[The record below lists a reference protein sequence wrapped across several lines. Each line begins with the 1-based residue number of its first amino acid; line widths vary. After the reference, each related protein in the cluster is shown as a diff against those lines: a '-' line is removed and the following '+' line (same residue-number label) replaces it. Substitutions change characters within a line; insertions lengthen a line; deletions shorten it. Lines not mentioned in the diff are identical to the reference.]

1 MIAESFGVK
10 FSDSD
15 TVKSYIKEVINRFH
29 EKSTDTKFSPI
40 IHPPLLRKAS
50 SRLHVFMPK
59 VLLWTS
65 QKHFVVPVHKSLC
78 IPFMRKISVSGKEN
92 FSEDIQGNVILVQRI
107 YH

>member
-1 MIAESFGVK
+1 MLIIGESFGVK

-15 TVKSYIKEVINRFH
+15 TVKSYIKELINRFH
-29 EKSTDTKFSPI
+29 ETSTDTKFSPI
-40 IHPPLLRKAS
+40 IHPPLIRKAS
-50 SRLHVFMPK
+50 LKAAFFRPK

-65 QKHFVVPVHKSLC
+65 QFKHFVVPVHKSLC
-78 IPFMRKISVSGKEN
+78 IPFVSVSGKED